1 MAGLSSKAR
10 RSLIFGA
17 SAAAGLFAKMASGA
31 VPQAAA
37 STAGDALSVR
47 NFGIKGDGA
56 SGNGAALN
64 AMLASLAGGTH
75 EVLVPKGDYLVD
87 AGLTIGTNVRLR
99 FEAGARFVV
108 PAGVTLTLD
117 EAELLAGRQQIFRC
131 VGNGRVA
138 GTIRNDL
145 VFPEWWGAVADGLH
159 PNKGRD
165 FSERAA
171 AAARNARALQAALN
185 FAGGQ
190 YPVNGLTGTVSLTY
204 GYYAYDTTLSIPLS
218 VNVVGYGIGSALFF
232 YAATGNAV
240 ESVNTNNSMLKD
252 FFIAPLA
259 GPTWNRSN
267 GYGLYMKGVSTP
279 IVDNV
284 WSSGFGG
291 GTFYFENV
299 IEGRLRGLIS
309 DNANGPAFTI
319 RGVGRGTVLSNCVT
333 AATQNGACFD
343 ISGYDW
349 HLIGCTAKSGKAGTS
364 GYYLNTCENINMT
377 ACGAHSAARD
387 GVLATATAL
396 NCNLTGC
403 FVNDASVSAPG
414 TYAAFSIAGT
424 RITLTA
430 PKVTANTPKY
440 NYGIRLNATAV
451 DCTVRD
457 ENITPG
463 TQGAIFDAQPT
474 GANTYHVRK
483 VWTTD
488 GAATPIWSKS
498 VTSNAGAALE
508 ATVNMKQRG
517 AGGESA
523 VFKVWGHA
531 TTGAGGTTLST
542 GTIFTSKSKPDSA
555 VNAAFVLTGN
565 AANAGVVALQV
576 TGLGGKAVDWEATV
590 SVVSVAG

>member
-17 SAAAGLFAKMASGA
+17 SAVAGLFAKMASGA

-37 STAGDALSVR
+37 AATGDMLSVR
-47 NFGIKGDGA
+47 SFGLKGDGT

-64 AMLASLAGGTH
+64 AMLTSLAGGTH
-75 EVLVPKGDYLVD
+75 EVLVAKGDYLVD

-138 GTIRNDL
+138 GNIRNDL
-145 VFPEWWGAVADGLH
+145 IFPEWWGAVADGLH

-232 YAATGNAV
+232 YSATGNAV

-259 GPTWNRSN
+259 GPTWNRTN

-279 IVDNV
+279 SWITCGRPGSAAGRSTSRT
-284 WSSGFGG
+284 SSK
-291 GTFYFENV
+291 
-299 IEGRLRGLIS
+299 
-309 DNANGPAFTI
+309 
-319 RGVGRGTVLSNCVT
+319 
-333 AATQNGACFD
+333 GACAVSFPTMRTD
-343 ISGYDW
+343 PRSR
-349 HLIGCTAKSGKAGTS
+349 
-364 GYYLNTCENINMT
+364 
-377 ACGAHSAARD
+377 SAASD
-387 GVLATATAL
+387 GGPCCRTASPRA
-396 NCNLTGC
+396 
-403 FVNDASVSAPG
+403 
-414 TYAAFSIAGT
+414 
-424 RITLTA
+424 RRTA
-430 PKVTANTPKY
+430 PA
-440 NYGIRLNATAV
+440 
-451 DCTVRD
+451 
-457 ENITPG
+457 
-463 TQGAIFDAQPT
+463 
-474 GANTYHVRK
+474 
-483 VWTTD
+483 
-488 GAATPIWSKS
+488 S
-498 VTSNAGAALE
+498 TSA
-508 ATVNMKQRG
+508 
-517 AGGESA
+517 
-523 VFKVWGHA
+523 A
-531 TTGAGGTTLST
+531 TTGT
-542 GTIFTSKSKPDSA
+542 
-555 VNAAFVLTGN
+555 
-565 AANAGVVALQV
+565 
-576 TGLGGKAVDWEATV
+576 
-590 SVVSVAG
+590 